1 MNKNLI
7 VIDEVTPEAIH
18 KALEKS
24 GTDNVALV
32 VAGDEK
38 ERGIVLSK
46 EPEPFM
52 FGKLPQ
58 LDYEPVQLHLTPLE
72 SLTSNHKKYKRRLR

>member
-7 VIDEVTPEAIH
+7 VINEATPEVIH

-24 GTDNVALV
+24 GTDNVVLV

-52 FGKLPQ
+52 FTKLPQ
-58 LDYEPVQLHLTPLE
+58 LHDPVQLHLTPLE